1 LTAYQA
7 LTYSGRVEAGQ
18 DVLIIGASGGVGSY
32 AVQIAKA
39 FGATVTAVCS
49 TQKLDLVKSLGADRA
64 IDYTREDFAD
74 GTHRYDLII
83 DIAGNSPLFRLR
95 RALTPHGTLVIV
107 GGESKGNLTG
117 GFERQL
123 RALLLSPFVGQRL
136 TSTASKERASDLVLL
151 AELVESGA
159 VRPSIDRS
167 HPLAE
172 VPEAMRRMEAGDI
185 RGKVVIAVS

>member
-1 LTAYQA
+1 MYSSSRTRSMRQA
-7 LTYSGRVEAGQ
+7 PRPPTL
-18 DVLIIGASGGVGSY
+18 
-32 AVQIAKA
+32 
-39 FGATVTAVCS
+39 
-49 TQKLDLVKSLGADRA
+49 
-64 IDYTREDFAD
+64 
-74 GTHRYDLII
+74 
-83 DIAGNSPLFRLR
+83 IAGNSPLFRLR
-95 RALTPHGTLVIV
+95 RALTPHGNLVIV

-136 TSTASKERASDLVLL
+136 TSAASKERASDLVLL
-151 AELVESGA
+151 AELVESSA